1 MEKQEQYQAVVNDPV
16 RPADPPKTINPFLKP
31 STPPLLPEV
40 KERYW
45 VLRSVAAF
53 AAGCCPGNGEGEDK
67 EEPFDPG
74 PIDSDDEPDLFPP
87 DPHNK
92 WVRLKREALFARDLE
107 MADKI
112 MAPVVCHSS
121 KQHNPDWE
129 PLSFQEVK
137 ELWQMVTK
145 HGMGP
150 LYSAASL

>member
-1 MEKQEQYQAVVNDPV
+1 M
-16 RPADPPKTINPFLKP
+16 
-31 STPPLLPEV
+31 
-40 KERYW
+40 
-45 VLRSVAAF
+45 AAF

-74 PIDSDDEPDLFPP
+74 PIDSHDEPDLFPP

-92 WVRLKREALFARDLE
+92 WVHLKREALLAGDLE

-112 MAPVVCHSS
+112 MAPVICHGS
-121 KQHNPDWE
+121 KQHNPGWE

-137 ELWQMVTK
+137 EFWQTVTE

-150 LYSAASL
+150 LYSAASPKGACQEPRLWLLLLLCCCCCSAAGAGVQPPIWC